1 MNLDRQT
8 ALLKAMG
15 RIEGF
20 KNDLHR
26 LNSELSH
33 VPLWL
38 PGRGLEKQCAEAVRM
53 IEDIAER
60 FERKLVVT
68 LVGPSGSGKSTL
80 LNALAGVDD
89 LSKIGHQRP
98 TTDHLVVFSG
108 GQVDQNDAG
117 QLAEVLDSEIVET
130 RANPAADRFEHVLLI
145 DTPDTDSRA
154 FKKHIPIVERAI
166 TKSDMLICVF
176 DAENPKR
183 RDHVDFLAPYIQKFS
198 GESLVCVLNKCD
210 RLDEPELK
218 NQIVPDFLEHIR
230 MGWRQMPADR
240 VFCISA
246 RRNLK
251 EPDWDEAAG
260 PKHDFDEFEDL
271 KQLVDVTINRAGFIV
286 DRRIENAKR
295 LRDFVFEEAG
305 HEVLKN
311 KAVLADAAGRITTA
325 EKKAL
330 GNAVAGMQE
339 NATRQF
345 FGLNVVV
352 YQKLAQRW
360 LGPMGWMIAIWARL
374 LIFGSGI
381 MAVFRF
387 GRPLRQVI
395 GTFSALRHSKDAKSA
410 VEDPEKDQ
418 RMAAAFRN
426 YRLVVLEHWPEI
438 AKSMVQGG
446 FDSSIRKVEDALAGT
461 DGFKHKLAFIWT
473 DALDAEIERLTGKL
487 SGLLLQI
494 LFNIPAIGILGY
506 CGWLTLQTFFSG
518 NYLSGDFFMHAFWAI
533 GLILFLSFFI
543 LQLYIRAA
551 ASSERISGKA
561 FEKLKGRLDHLNALN
576 QNPLKSQLETV
587 LGLAALAEANR
598 Q

>member
-33 VPLWL
+33 APLWL

-108 GQVDQNDAG
+108 GQVDQNDTG

-230 MGWRQMPADR
+230 MGWQMPADR

-271 KQLVDVTINRAGFIV
+271 RQLVDVTINRAGFIV
-286 DRRIENAKR
+286 DRRLENAKR

-311 KAVLADAAGRITTA
+311 KAVLADAAGRITAA

-410 VEDPEKDQ
+410 IEDPEKDQ

-446 FDSSIRKVEDALAGT
+446 FDSSISKVEDALAGT
-461 DGFKHKLAFIWT
+461 DGFKHKLASICT
-473 DALDAEIERLTGKL
+473 DALDAELERLTAKL
-487 SGLLLQI
+487 SGLILQT
-494 LFNIPAIGILGY
+494 LFNLPAIGLLGY
-506 CGWLTLQTFFSG
+506 CGWLTEG
-518 NYLSGDFFMHAFWAI
+518 PA
-533 GLILFLSFFI
+533 
-543 LQLYIRAA
+543 
-551 ASSERISGKA
+551 
-561 FEKLKGRLDHLNALN
+561 
-576 QNPLKSQLETV
+576 
-587 LGLAALAEANR
+587 
-598 Q
+598 

>member
-1 MNLDRQT
+1 MNLDRDT
-8 ALLKAMG
+8 AVLKALG

-20 KNDLHR
+20 KNDLRR
-26 LNSELSH
+26 LTAELSQA
-33 VPLWL
+33 PLWL
-38 PGRGLEKQCAEAVRM
+38 PARGLEAQCGQAVQM

-89 LSKIGHQRP
+89 LSKVGHRRP
-98 TTDHLVVFSG
+98 TTDHLIIFGADRS
-108 GQVDQNDAG
+108 DQNDIG
-117 QLAEVLDSEIVET
+117 QLAEALDSEIVET
-130 RANPAADRFEHVLLI
+130 RPNPAADRFENVLLI
-145 DTPDTDSRA
+145 DTPDTDSTA
-154 FKKHIPIVERAI
+154 FKKHIPIVEKAI
-166 TKSDMLICVF
+166 AKSDMLICVF

-183 RDHVDFLAPYIQKFS
+183 RDHVDFLASYIPKFS

-210 RLDEPELK
+210 RLDELELK
-218 NQIVPDFLEHIR
+218 NQIVPDFLEYIR
-230 MGWRQMPADR
+230 SGWQMPADR

-251 EPDWDEAAG
+251 APDWDESAG
-260 PKHDFDEFEDL
+260 PRHDFDEFEDL
-271 KQLVDVTINRAGFIV
+271 KQLVLHTINRAGFIV
-286 DRRIENAKR
+286 DRRLGNAER
-295 LRDFVFEEAG
+295 LRNFVYEEAG
-305 HEVLKN
+305 REVIRN
-311 KAVLADAAGRITTA
+311 KAVLADAADRIARA

-330 GNAVAGMQE
+330 DNAVSGMRE

-345 FGLNVVV
+345 FGLNVVI

-387 GRPLRQVI
+387 GRPLRQVF
-395 GTFSALRHSKDAKSA
+395 GTLSALRHSKDAKSA
-410 VEDPEKDQ
+410 IEDPDKDQ
-418 RMAAAFRN
+418 RTAAALRN
-426 YRLVVLEHWPEI
+426 YRLAVLERWPAI
-438 AKSMVQGG
+438 AQSLIQGG

-461 DGFKHKLAFIWT
+461 DGFKDRLALLWA

-494 LFNIPAIGILGY
+494 LFNIPAVGILGY

-518 NYLSGDFFMHAFWAI
+518 SYLSGDFFMHAFWAI
-533 GLILFLSFFI
+533 GIILFLSFFI
-543 LQLYIRAA
+543 LQLCIRAA
-551 ASSERISGKA
+551 AGAGRITARA
-561 FEKLKGRLDHLNALN
+561 FEKLKSELGHLGELN
-576 QNPLKSQLETV
+576 HNPLKSQLEIV
-587 LGLAALAEANR
+587 LGLAVLTESHPE
-598 Q
+598 